1 MGLDLRGAG
10 GRVCWSYHVAA
21 EIGKFSITAIRKSK
35 QSTLRAT
42 VRSADPFKVRQTPL
56 VFEVSNGTLRWSLS
70 DVVITDGILTA
81 TIDQ

>member
-1 MGLDLRGAG
+1 
-10 GRVCWSYHVAA
+10 
-21 EIGKFSITAIRKSK
+21 
-35 QSTLRAT
+35 

-56 VFEVSNGTLRWSLS
+56 VFEVSNGALRWSLS